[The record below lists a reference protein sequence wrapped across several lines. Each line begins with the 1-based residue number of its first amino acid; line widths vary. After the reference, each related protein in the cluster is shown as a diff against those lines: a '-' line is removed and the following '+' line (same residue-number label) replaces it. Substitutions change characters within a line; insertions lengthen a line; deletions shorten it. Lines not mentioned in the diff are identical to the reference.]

1 MKKIFLA
8 LITVLLFCG
17 AAFGAGPVKM
27 EKTITVKDPEYQYHK
42 PKFHALSD
50 GVRDFWYICI
60 DGYVYVC
67 SYYRLAQLIVR
78 DEDGLPVPAECP
90 ACKEKKQ

>member
-27 EKTITVKDPEYQYHK
+27 EKTITVEDPEYQYRK
-42 PKFHALSD
+42 PKLHDLSE
-50 GVRDFWYICI
+50 GFMNFKYICI
-60 DGYVYVC
+60 DGYVYIS
-67 SYYRLAQLIVR
+67 SYYKLSQLIER
-78 DEDGLPVPAECP
+78 DEDGLPVPVECSV
-90 ACKEKKQ
+90 CKEKK